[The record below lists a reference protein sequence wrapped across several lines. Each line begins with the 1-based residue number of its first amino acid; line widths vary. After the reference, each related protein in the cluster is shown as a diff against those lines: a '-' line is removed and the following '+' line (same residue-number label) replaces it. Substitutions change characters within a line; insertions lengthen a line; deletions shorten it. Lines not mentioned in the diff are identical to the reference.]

1 MDSSIQKALKKAKIK
16 HWLSIVV
23 ISMACCLALLFIFD
37 SLSTR
42 HTTQLHD
49 RLFLE
54 HSVSQPNV
62 SIDSQ
67 VTANTS
73 AFGGNIITNRSK
85 NVDGYLI
92 PWSTLT
98 SSYSWMGASVDF
110 NELTPGSHSNGKT
123 YYEYDK
129 QTKQKVATF
138 YNPAIKDYYNGV
150 PNQLEAVVQ
159 VKNHVAE
166 VAISFKEPLT
176 MKQVK
181 ELIPENLNIAWLYM
195 HSEIADE
202 SKGPAGLTVY
212 GYADTELSKDSFETF
227 IDDLKTYDGNNSME
241 DIQDYIQENE
251 HKSFNEVT
259 VLGVMVTGQTKNF
272 HELIGK
278 DFIRGASVGVTAPIV
293 PYIKPTK

>member
-1 MDSSIQKALKKAKIK
+1 MEESQHGFIDSKSIKKAKIK

-23 ISMACCLALLFIFD
+23 ISMACCLALLFISD

-110 NELTPGSHSNGKT
+110 NELTSGSHSNGKT

-138 YNPAIKDYYNGV
+138 YNPAIKDYYGGV
-150 PNQLEAVVQ
+150 QNQLEAVVQ

-176 MKQVK
+176 MKEVR
-181 ELIPENLNIAWLYM
+181 ERIPENLNIAWLYM
-195 HSEIADE
+195 HS
-202 SKGPAGLTVY
+202 KLLTNR
-212 GYADTELSKDSFETF
+212 K
-227 IDDLKTYDGNNSME
+227 
-241 DIQDYIQENE
+241 
-251 HKSFNEVT
+251 
-259 VLGVMVTGQTKNF
+259 VLRV
-272 HELIGK
+272 
-278 DFIRGASVGVTAPIV
+278 
-293 PYIKPTK
+293 